1 MVRGGTG
8 RGAPP
13 RMVQNAVLD
22 FAVSAADL
30 AVLDQLTDTATQHL
44 GTAAGLNAPHVDVP
58 GRG

>member
-1 MVRGGTG
+1 
-8 RGAPP
+8 
-13 RMVQNAVLD
+13 MVQNAVLD